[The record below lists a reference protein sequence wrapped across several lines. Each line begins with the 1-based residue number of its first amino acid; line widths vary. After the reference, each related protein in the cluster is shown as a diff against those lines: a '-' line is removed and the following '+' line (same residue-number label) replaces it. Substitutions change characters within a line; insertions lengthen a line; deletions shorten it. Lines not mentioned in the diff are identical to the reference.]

1 MKNQKTPSH
10 SLSLSK
16 DKKVLG
22 VVGGIA
28 EYFNFD
34 KALARIAATILIIMS
49 GIIPGVLVYL
59 IIGAVIRPEAK
70 TRKRYH

>member
-1 MKNQKTPSH
+1 MKNKKTPPQQLT
-10 SLSLSK
+10 LST

-34 KALARIAATILIIMS
+34 KALARIIAAILVIML
-49 GIIPGVLVYL
+49 GIVPGVLVYL
-59 IIGAVIRPEAK
+59 IIGAVIKPEAK
-70 TRKRYH
+70 PRVR

>member
-1 MKNQKTPSH
+1 MKNKKTPLYQLT
-10 SLSLSK
+10 LST

-34 KALARIAATILIIMS
+34 TALARIIAAILVIML
-49 GIIPGVLVYL
+49 GIVPGVLVYL
-59 IIGAVIRPEAK
+59 IIGAVIKPEAK
-70 TRKRYH
+70 SRVR